1 MAQWYPDLISHVFAV
16 CTPYFKIHDQYVSTE
31 MLVKNGVPQFGYQLQ
46 FGSPD
51 HQVENVVTDE
61 TRMRKTLKG
70 FYGGRASSGR
80 PFMLPEK
87 GIDLESVQNDDF
99 TMTPLF
105 DDEVYSPRLTQ
116 DSRLK

>member
-1 MAQWYPDLISHVFAV
+1 MLIQ
-16 CTPYFKIHDQYVSTE
+16 TPK
-31 MLVKNGVPQFGYQLQ
+31 GYQLQ

-51 HQVENVVTDE
+51 YKVEKVVTDE

-80 PFMLPEK
+80 LFMVPEK
-87 GIDLESVQNDDF
+87 GIDLEAIENDDF

-105 DDEVYSPRLTQ
+105 DDAVSCILPCWCISTNRSEGV
-116 DSRLK
+116 